1 MEMRDKD
8 VVRMKQFSQNLRDQR
23 LEKGFSQK
31 DLAFKSGASPS
42 YIKKLERKEPAPNPC
57 ITILFHLAYGLN
69 VEPKVLLP
77 KPDWELRAP
86 SDSQTELADGP
97 MEPSDSQIE

>member
-23 LEKGFSQK
+23 LGKGFSQK

-42 YIKKLERKEPAPNPC
+42 YIKRLERKEPSPNPC
-57 ITILFHLAYGLN
+57 IAILFHLADGLE

-77 KPDWELRAP
+77 ATDWELRDPAA
-86 SDSQTELADGP
+86 SEA
-97 MEPSDSQIE
+97 E